1 MPFDY
6 HTLLKNEGEITMN
19 LRSIRVRLLGM
30 ITLLTIGFA
39 FYLLRDIGINYFAM
53 QESGRIASISE
64 VAVADSALVHE
75 LQKERGLSAGFI
87 GSKGAKFR
95 SELEAQ
101 RKDTDLKAKALDAA
115 IKTKGAD
122 LPAAVSKRLSES
134 ADFLRQI
141 DSRRTSISALS
152 LPGPESFGFFTR
164 GIELN
169 LDALS
174 LVAPS
179 LTNAGMMRRFNA
191 YVMFLQAKEQAG
203 RERATLNAA
212 FSADKAFDLPLLRRL
227 AGILA
232 NQDTYL
238 ANFRSM
244 AGSKDVDT
252 LEQLLASAPA
262 KETAAMRTIALD
274 KAAEG
279 GFGVVPGTWFGTIT
293 KKIEAMKGLEDQLA
307 TDTVS
312 AASQLHSEARNG
324 LVIALLLTLLAS
336 AVTITFALL
345 LARMLRDVHAITVT
359 ALGIADGDLSKT
371 VKVERRDEIGQLQD
385 AMARTVSNLTG
396 IIGEVRTAADN
407 LTNASSQVSATA
419 QSLAQS
425 SSEQAASV
433 EETTASME
441 QMGASISQN
450 TENAK
455 ITDGMAEKA
464 AKEAVETGEAVTRT
478 VEDMQSIAS
487 KIGIIDDIAYQTN
500 LLALNA
506 AIEAARAGEHGK
518 GFAVVAAEVRKLA
531 ERSQVAAQEIN
542 DLSNSSVKQAE
553 RALKLLTEMVPSISK
568 TSGLVQEIA
577 SASSEQSSGVNQIN
591 GAMSQLS
598 MATQQ
603 NASASEQLAA
613 TAEELG
619 AQAEQ
624 LQQTMTFFHLQED

>member
-1 MPFDY
+1 
-6 HTLLKNEGEITMN
+6 MN
-19 LRSIRVRLLGM
+19 IRSIRVRLLGM

-39 FYLLRDIGINYFAM
+39 AYLLRDIGVNYFAM
-53 QESGRIASISE
+53 QESGHIAAISE

-87 GSKGAKFR
+87 GSKGQKFR
-95 SELEAQ
+95 SELDAQ
-101 RKDTDLKAKALDAA
+101 RKDTDLKVKALDTA
-115 IKTKGAD
+115 IKANAAG
-122 LPAAVSKRLSES
+122 LPAAVSKRLAES
-134 ADFLRQI
+134 ADLLRQI
-141 DSRRTSISALS
+141 DTKRTAISALS
-152 LPGPESFGFFTR
+152 LPGPESFAFFTR

-169 LDALS
+169 LDAVA

-179 LTNAGMMRRFNA
+179 LNNAGMMRRFNA

-212 FSADKAFDLPLLRRL
+212 FSADKALDLPLLRRL

-238 ANFRSM
+238 TIFRSM
-244 AGSKDVDT
+244 AGSKDVDA

-293 KKIEAMKGLEDQLA
+293 KKIDAMKGLEDQIA
-307 TDTVS
+307 TDIV
-312 AASQLHSEARNG
+312 AAATQLHRDSRNG
-324 LVIALLLTLLAS
+324 LLIALLLTLLAS

-359 ALGIADGDLSKT
+359 ALSIADGDLSKT
-371 VKVERRDEIGQLQD
+371 VKVERKDEIGQLQD
-385 AMARTVSNLTG
+385 AMARTVSNLTE

-407 LTNASSQVSATA
+407 LTNASGQVSATA

-425 SSEQAASV
+425 SSEQASSV
-433 EETTASME
+433 EQSTASME

-450 TENAK
+450 TDNAK
-455 ITDGMAEKA
+455 VTDGIAEQA
-464 AKEAVETGEAVTRT
+464 AKEAVETGEAVTKT
-478 VEDMQSIAS
+478 VDDMRSIAS

-568 TSGLVQEIA
+568 TSHLVQEIA
-577 SASSEQSSGVNQIN
+577 SASTEQSAGVSQIN
-591 GAMSQLS
+591 DAMSQLS